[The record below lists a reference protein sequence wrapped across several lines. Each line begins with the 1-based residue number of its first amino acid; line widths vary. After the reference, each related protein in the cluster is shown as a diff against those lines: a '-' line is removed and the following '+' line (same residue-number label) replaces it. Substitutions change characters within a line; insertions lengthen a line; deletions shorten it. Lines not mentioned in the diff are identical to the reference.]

1 MTPFQI
7 IAAVLTLSATGA
19 YINARYFRFP
29 QTIGLMAF
37 AFAASLVTIILSR
50 SGLANFEAVGE
61 FVRGIDFS
69 EVLLHGMLSFLLFAG
84 AMHINLEELKNVR
97 WSVAVLATMGVMTAT
112 LITGTLV
119 WQASRLVGLE
129 LPYLYAL
136 LFGALISPT
145 DPIAVLA
152 ILKDS
157 GISKQTYTRIGAES
171 LFNDGVGVV
180 LFLTILE
187 LANSGGELKLAD
199 AAALFSTGGARRSG
213 VWHLMRLDRLPA
225 AAAH

>member
-7 IAAVLTLSATGA
+7 IAAVVTLSAIGA
-19 YINARYFRFP
+19 YINNRYFKLP

-37 AFAASLVTIILSR
+37 SFAVSLITVILSR
-50 SGLANFEAVGE
+50 TGIAHFEAVGE

-84 AMHINLEELKNVR
+84 AMHINLDDLKNVR
-97 WSVAVLATMGVMTAT
+97 WSVGVLATVGVITAT
-112 LITGTLV
+112 FITGTLV

-157 GISKQTYTRIGAES
+157 GNFKTDLYQDRCGKPVQRRGWRRFVPYHSGTY
-171 LFNDGVGVV
+171 
-180 LFLTILE
+180 
-187 LANSGGELKLAD
+187 K
-199 AAALFSTGGARRSG
+199 
-213 VWHLMRLDRLPA
+213 
-225 AAAH
+225 